1 MKVEGRALD
10 EAVADQS
17 YLMTQTLE
25 EELPQNQTLQDVI
38 SISEDENDQNLLDK
52 NLCGINSYQQ
62 VAQ

>member
-1 MKVEGRALD
+1 MEGRALD